1 MARSSAARAEATK
14 VQSGK
19 FLWVSFWVALS
30 TLHTFGATI
39 AGPIIRPETGHL
51 YYLLTVN
58 TWTASEIEAITL
70 GGHLATVNDA
80 EENQWLYDTFIPVAS
95 GHDPIFQGRV
105 HLWIGLSDAAEEGV
119 YTWESGEPVSY
130 THWDVTQPNNNFN
143 QDYVHL
149 YGPIS
154 QFPATQ
160 HPGFWNDFGDTAS
173 TVDPPVGYFGVVETV
188 PEATS
193 FQLVLVGVLSY
204 FIVLGG
210 DQSRESERRRRIFS

>member
-1 MARSSAARAEATK
+1 VRSWK
-14 VQSGK
+14 LM
-19 FLWVSFWVALS
+19 FLWVSLWVALS
-30 TLHTFGATI
+30 TLRTFGATI

-130 THWDVTQPNNNFN
+130 THWDVTQPITISIRTTCICTDRSRNF
-143 QDYVHL
+143 QRPSIRAS
-149 YGPIS
+149 GTIS
-154 QFPATQ
+154 ATRLPRLIRPSATLGLWRLFPRRL
-160 HPGFWNDFGDTAS
+160 HFN
-173 TVDPPVGYFGVVETV
+173 
-188 PEATS
+188 
-193 FQLVLVGVLSY
+193 SY
-204 FIVLGG
+204 SL
-210 DQSRESERRRRIFS
+210 EC